1 MDLERASDPASQGL
15 CLTRLLPSPTLQEA
29 GSRQKEGRTA
39 GSCWPRLFLPLRKG
53 KPILEAASRSLL
65 LHSMGQNGVLWL
77 PSYKG
82 EGTVSCGLCSGR
94 QRGGRGGDRAPG
106 GPIHS
111 VCLRAHP
118 GFPGGGTWDTV
129 VDSALCVTQSIGF
142 PTPYF

>member
-53 KPILEAASRSLL
+53 KPILEAASRNLL

-94 QRGGRGGDRAPG
+94 QRGGRGWDRAPG
-106 GPIHS
+106 GPS
-111 VCLRAHP
+111 
-118 GFPGGGTWDTV
+118 TV
-129 VDSALCVTQSIGF
+129 SASGPALDFQEEGHGTQSL
-142 PTPYF
+142 TQPYV